1 MRLKTAFCITLSCSL
16 CLGLVL
22 YAAQIPDGVADED
35 IAEVVYSGEEILKY
49 RVSWTGGIKIGDMY
63 IEVRR
68 TDDSGEQFKVHVRV
82 KDSGVFH
89 FFYPVN
95 DTFDTIVAGKSYLPL
110 RYDVEQKEGRS
121 YRATRHTEYDQEK
134 GVVRYRKNDQAEEV
148 FQVDEYVHNEFSS
161 FFFTRMLDFEQEM
174 PVIVATFAD
183 KKRHEVVVR
192 AEENTHLTN
201 KVLGK
206 VNVIPVRPIMDFKGL
221 YDKSGDTVIYLTDD
235 SCRIPVR
242 IQSKIL
248 IGSLTAE
255 LVSYSN
261 PVCTAMLSY
270 HVEKTENIEKRRKLE
285 LGD

>member
-1 MRLKTAFCITLSCSL
+1 MRLKTAFCLTLCCSL

-22 YAAQIPDGVADED
+22 YAAQIPDGVADKEM
-35 IAEVVYSGEEILKY
+35 AEVVYSGEEILTY
-49 RVSWTGGIKIGDMY
+49 HISWTGGIKIGEMH

-68 TDDSGEQFKVHVRV
+68 ADDAGKQYNIHVRV

-95 DTFDTIVAGKSYLPL
+95 DTFDTVVAGESYLPL
-110 RYDVEQKEGRS
+110 RYAVEQKEGRS
-121 YRATRHTEYDQEK
+121 YEAKRHTEYDQER
-134 GVVRYRKNDQAEEV
+134 GVVRYRKNDQEEET

-161 FFFTRMLDFEQEM
+161 FFFTRMLDFEHEM

-183 KKRHEVVVR
+183 KKRHEVVVH
-192 AEENTHLTN
+192 AEENIRISN
-201 KVLGK
+201 KALGK
-206 VNVIPVRPIMDFKGL
+206 VDVIPVSPIMDFKGL

-235 SCRIPVR
+235 LCRIPVR

-255 LVSYSN
+255 LISYVN
-261 PVCTAMLSY
+261 PACPDSLKYLA
-270 HVEKTENIEKRRKLE
+270 EKTKDIQEQIKLE

>member
-1 MRLKTAFCITLSCSL
+1 MRSKTAFCITLASSL
-16 CLGLVL
+16 CLGIVL

-35 IAEVVYSGEEILKY
+35 IAEVVYSGEEILTY
-49 RVSWTGGIKIGDMY
+49 RVFWTGGIKIGEMH

-68 TDDSGEQFKVHVRV
+68 TDDSGEQFKIHVRV

-110 RYDVEQKEGRS
+110 RYDVEQKEGKS
-121 YRATRHTEYDQEK
+121 YRAKRHTEYDQER

-192 AEENTHLTN
+192 AEEETHLTN

-221 YDKSGDTVIYLTDD
+221 YDKSGDTVIYLTND

-248 IGSLTAE
+248 VGSLTAE

-261 PVCTAMLSY
+261 PVCTEIVTY
-270 HVEKTENIEKRRKLE
+270 HTEKTIDIERNKKLE